1 MSLKNLVGLIGF
13 SLLLGLAQAFAA
25 DNIPEIRLYAID
37 SGSLDIK
44 DVGSLFSDTGE
55 FAGEPGT
62 MVDPCFLIRHPK
74 GTLIARSNACRL

>member
-13 SLLLGLAQAFAA
+13 SLLLGLAPAFAA
-25 DNIPEIRLYAID
+25 DNVPEIRLYAID
-37 SGSLDIK
+37 CGSLDIK

-62 MVDPCFLIRHPK
+62 MVDPCYCGAFCDAIGCGKQLR
-74 GTLIARSNACRL
+74 RM